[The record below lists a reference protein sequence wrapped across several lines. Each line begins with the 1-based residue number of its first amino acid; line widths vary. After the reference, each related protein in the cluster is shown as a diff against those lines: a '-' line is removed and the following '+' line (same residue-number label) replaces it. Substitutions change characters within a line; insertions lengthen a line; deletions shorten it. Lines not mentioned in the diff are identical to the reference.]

1 MGRSKAYVPNPGY
14 SPPSMAAAAT
24 RSIDHLEPF
33 MVRITSIVIA
43 RQGQCM
49 APEGGV
55 SNISIGVGFIAMVVV
70 HNILK
75 CLVIM
80 YYEDQGRP
88 STIDLRSKKEG
99 TQPARERKKMFS

>member
-1 MGRSKAYVPNPGY
+1 
-14 SPPSMAAAAT
+14 
-24 RSIDHLEPF
+24 

-43 RQGQCM
+43 RQDQCM
-49 APEGGV
+49 AEGGV

-88 STIDLRSKKEG
+88 STIDLQSKKEG
-99 TQPARERKKMFS
+99 TQPARERKKENV

>member
-1 MGRSKAYVPNPGY
+1 
-14 SPPSMAAAAT
+14 MA
-24 RSIDHLEPF
+24 
-33 MVRITSIVIA
+33 
-43 RQGQCM
+43 
-49 APEGGV
+49 EGGV

-88 STIDLRSKKEG
+88 STIDLRSKKKVPS
-99 TQPARERKKMFS
+99 QPEKERKKMFS